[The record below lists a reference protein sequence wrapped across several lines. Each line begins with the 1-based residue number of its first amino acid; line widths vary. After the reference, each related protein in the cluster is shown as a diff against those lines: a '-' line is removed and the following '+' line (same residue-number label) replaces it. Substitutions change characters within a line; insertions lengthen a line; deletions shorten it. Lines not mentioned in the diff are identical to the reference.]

1 MLVAGHGD
9 AAQSPPA
16 PGGGVGT
23 RSVSTVLAVLVSLFV
38 AMLQELKLF
47 IVHNPAI
54 MRVVHHANTS
64 LSSINELFFKV
75 FFKIRASELVK
86 QAQAQLRAKEEAST
100 SSAAIGQGTI
110 RLVVPSALRGTR
122 PMSWGTRPVPSM
134 RSPELLSE
142 IARHPATQE
151 WQTTRASRLS
161 DTATAPA
168 QRAVAAISGALGEVN
183 AAGAALRGTVL
194 AREAEA
200 RRQQL
205 AGEELRRKEMQDDI
219 VRNINTLLDAAA
231 VPEVLEE
238 EGMGGCDSLL
248 SEQEQEVCVCMHVC
262 ERVSVQKYT
271 HTMLSAGAFDG
282 CAA

>member
-1 MLVAGHGD
+1 
-9 AAQSPPA
+9 
-16 PGGGVGT
+16 
-23 RSVSTVLAVLVSLFV
+23 
-38 AMLQELKLF
+38 
-47 IVHNPAI
+47 

-86 QAQAQLRAKEEAST
+86 QAHAQLRAKEKAST
-100 SSAAIGQGTI
+100 SSAAMGQGTI
-110 RLVVPSALRGTR
+110 RLVVPSAALWGTR

-168 QRAVAAISGALGEVN
+168 QRAVAAISYSGALGEVN

-194 AREAEA
+194 AREAEEAEA

-271 HTMLSAGAFDG
+271 HTMLSAGPFDG

>member
-1 MLVAGHGD
+1 M
-9 AAQSPPA
+9 
-16 PGGGVGT
+16 
-23 RSVSTVLAVLVSLFV
+23 LAVLVSLFV
-38 AMLQELKLF
+38 AILQELKLF

-142 IARHPATQE
+142 NSRHPGTQD

-168 QRAVAAISGALGEVN
+168 QRAVAAISYSGALGEVN

-194 AREAEA
+194 AREAEEAEA